1 MFRIKSRRKLEQ
13 RRREEE
19 MLQLKRKP
27 VLLTSTPVTSL
38 TEDTPTAGFTL
49 TVSGGI
55 PPYSAVLFGGST
67 IPGLTT
73 VGGSSPAFTINAGT
87 PTDPDVHDQTI
98 RVTDS
103 KGSIAELTFTVT
115 VEALLGDLVAVAS
128 ASRLSGTA
136 PLSVFFD
143 AISTTS
149 TEVTYPFHDIDYT
162 WDFDDLTAG
171 DWTYG
176 SVTDKNTAKNAI
188 AGHVFDTPGTYDVVV
203 TAKDGVNTDT
213 DTVTIT
219 VADPE
224 DTYTPIADG
233 GLGGI
238 TYCISTA
245 GDFTGA
251 PSFAVTVGGGAATIP
266 DASTDFAHY
275 VNTYAALRSYTNVRI
290 LFRAGET
297 YTCAPATTSITM
309 VGPGP
314 VHVGSFGS
322 GSVPLINLTNG
333 VSTTSI
339 FKRNPGAAGSNA
351 GNWKIIDLKFDAN
364 GNSGVGLC
372 KVDRTFPHVLVYRV
386 ETNGLGKSIS
396 GDTAASGEWV
406 QYLFAVDCNFHNA
419 TLAGQSC
426 IFHNGSYGM
435 CCLGNRLYDST
446 AAEFIMRMNL
456 GQKVV
461 VANSYHANSANVTT
475 GPAGGKTT
483 LNIRGSELITEY
495 IVVYNNILDP
505 ILGSG
510 NFSTAPQGNETAG
523 SLDDIVRDVI
533 VDSNIIFMTPTGRGC
548 HTSTT
553 GTRTT
558 FRNNICIGG
567 GTSAQAYLVTVMGR
581 ASTNQIIVDDLWVY
595 NNSIYVASSV
605 TGGINVLLAGVQG
618 IAAGT
623 FDCVNNIVYAP
634 GCAST
639 SLVVKNTTAVQGVV
653 RNNTSD
659 ANLIAHVDMKYTTVP
674 PVSTLG
680 LTASQ
685 MNNIF
690 DDLTLQG
697 TSPGLGTGLIEQ
709 KALCD
714 LFGVFRTGT
723 VGVSACNWGAIE

>member
-171 DWTYG
+171 DWAYG

-203 TAKDGVNTDT
+203 TARDGVNTDT
-213 DTVTIT
+213 DTVSIT

-266 DASTDFAHY
+266 DASTDFAHF

-297 YTCAPATTSITM
+297 YTCAPATTNITM
-309 VGPGP
+309 IGPGP
-314 VHVGSFGS
+314 VHIGSYGS
-322 GSVPLINLTNG
+322 GAVPLVQMTNG
-333 VSTTSI
+333 TTSSVV
-339 FKRNPGAAGSNA
+339 FRRHAGATGSNA
-351 GNWKIIDLKFDAN
+351 GNWKLIDFKFDGN
-364 GNSGVGLC
+364 GTAGVQLF
-372 KVDRTFPHVLVYRV
+372 KIDKTFPHVFLYRV
-386 ETNGLGKSIS
+386 ETTGMGKSIA
-396 GDTAASGEWV
+396 GDTGVAGTEWV
-406 QYLFAVDCNFHNA
+406 EYLFVVDSNFHD
-419 TLAGQSC
+419 LAGGSGQSHV
-426 IFHNGSYGM
+426 FHNGAYGL
-435 CCLGNRLYDST
+435 CCLGNRLYDATSG
-446 AAEFIMRMNL
+446 EFIMRINL
-456 GQKVV
+456 AQRLV
-461 VANSYHANSANVTT
+461 VANSYHAS
-475 GPAGGKTT
+475 PAATKTT
-483 LNIRGSELITEY
+483 LNIRGSERVTEY
-495 IVVYNNILDP
+495 AVIYNNVLDAV
-505 ILGSG
+505 GGGG
-510 NFSTAPQGNETAG
+510 NTSTAPQGNESAL

-533 VDSNIIFMTPTGRGC
+533 IDSNLFYMTPTSRSA
-548 HTSTT
+548 HSATT

-558 FRNNICIGG
+558 FRNNMCIGSG
-567 GTSAQAYLVTVMGR
+567 ATSAACLITAMARG
-581 ASTNQIIVDDLWVY
+581 STNQIIIDDFWVY
-595 NNSIYVASSV
+595 NNSAYLASNT
-605 TGGINVLLAGVQG
+605 TGVVQFLSAGANG
-618 IAAGT
+618 IAVGDYD
-623 FDCVNNIVYAP
+623 FVNNIIYAL
-634 GCAST
+634 GCSAT
-639 SLVVKNTTAVQGVV
+639 SVVVKNNTGVAGTV
-653 RNNTSD
+653 SNNTSD
-659 ANLIAHVDMKYTTVP
+659 ANLQNHVDMKFTSVPPTTTV
-674 PVSTLG
+674 G
-680 LTASQ
+680 LTAGQ
-685 MNNIF
+685 INAIF
-690 DDLTLQG
+690 DDLALLG
-697 TSPGLGTGLIEQ
+697 TSPGLGTGILSQ

-714 LFGVFRTGT
+714 AFGVFRTGT